1 MSSKK
6 TKSTKENKDNK
17 KSPRKKSI
25 HHELVVP
32 DCWVNELAEID
43 INDGSWKCSITII
56 EEESTDSAVYM
67 EHFNEST
74 LHGNRLSVKSI
85 SELDVI
91 HYIVKNRAENNPEK
105 SLTPLSLLCSE
116 VFKLVGPEFKNKIP
130 TPLLASLIKYLILEY
145 KGLNKIITEGME
157 KRKKGF
163 EEYQQ
168 SLWKTPVKSISSK
181 GTTSNKLENKSNKLD
196 KVKTVKTS
204 EKPFTKLR
212 KRGEEWKDKTWIDDS
227 PNDGPQLYIAI
238 STFYDPGLPLE
249 LLHLN
254 IPLHAIAKLC
264 LWETSSAKRSR
275 VDSVPTQE
283 LKDIFQSLQIFR
295 HKSTPHLNSS
305 IRKRLGNEND
315 KTENPSDKISK
326 FWETID
332 KFKTELPTALKFKNV
347 MFLHFTPDHF
357 SFQYDIKSFQEE
369 IYKQL
374 SYFLYEVHEIAKQH
388 IQYLSE
394 IKQTNVYTA
403 ETFDLSN
410 MKNYHSLLDSA
421 PHESVNIP
429 FLLDAIIIQVC
440 SLENEADQ
448 KGALKELEKT
458 NENEKTIPIASNYLT
473 KLLKQLNLK
482 YDLFNH
488 QFNYTL
494 IMNHINED
502 EHKNKIDS
510 CNITHVL
517 KHRDDSNITTFHLQ
531 EDIAEFVTKRTFH
544 ILEVAWNN
552 ILVNFFSVSHSDDN
566 IVKLCSEIM
575 KTARE
580 SDENTLNY
588 YIYIL
593 TVNNILNSLLIH
605 DFSYSTLKMNSL
617 KGSVHYDLENMCED
631 CILEV
636 HSDIFSI
643 ASIIRNT
650 VSNLSNYSSKVSL
663 YNLNDEIIDSN
674 LFYIEYMTVDVM
686 LQWIQTVW
694 YNFNKLETR
703 YCPFTKQVVMVF
715 HNLLSPKVGIFE
727 ENWIGK
733 LTTYVPV
740 RDFVEYILEEERGW
754 LSQFNSKSTVESSKL
769 DKVVT
774 FSLDKLLPYE
784 LPLLFPEHQFLSHRS
799 LKYEMMMKQQKS
811 EKQIKVPST
820 EKSKSNK
827 NKAVTK
833 QSNSSKK
840 SKGNEKQKE
849 RKISENKLVPLD
861 SNKVETPKENFTF
874 IGYDLGDP
882 MRFQFSGSKKEKI
895 IDDCCRITLQ
905 TVKKLYGEKSQA
917 LTVTLSGHSL
927 YYMYKPYCEST
938 LINPFHL
945 ILSSGI
951 VIYFGLS
958 IKDNKETDLFDQI
971 PKTFNRTSIKQDS
984 LLINNSV
991 LETEF
996 LAHQTFIPTLGEYTE
1011 FLGSNDFTPNEWNN
1025 SNCFQHTLEKV
1036 PYFEIPLTYD
1046 LKLSLPNG
1054 LHVELT
1060 KDSSL
1065 FYVRQTLLSRSML
1078 AKGVDKEKHR
1088 CYLSNG
1094 CIIKFLSNENIEILT
1109 PNGLLYTVFEIKEEQ
1124 FRSEKDEPIEPPEG
1138 TIIKSTL
1145 SDMSVR
1151 KNKRVSLKEK
1161 TEESSKSLRVKT
1173 GEKNEKK
1180 STDSHTPTT
1189 TFIKTE
1195 KSHPQEME
1203 ENTHLANVFYFECTT
1218 SNGKRFRAKNNE
1230 VTEVLKDLLITHTV
1244 NVAENCIDSERTD
1257 AVLTKHLADGSLL
1270 VKFTDGSLITSTPL
1284 EAGEVFCEWSS
1295 EELNQWF
1302 SDSTEISVVAANSK
1316 TEKSLSKPSE
1326 RSFIEK
1332 SVLPNEMEKTLAA
1345 RDGFHKTDTIHSE
1358 ILPNELEKELI
1369 TSVVEENNITSD
1381 VDTII
1386 SKTTTGIF
1394 FTSMTDQ
1401 YTLRKPF
1408 YHEDGFVVYRV
1419 SYLMEHPNYSS
1430 VYYNANDGEVEL
1442 KLPLNTNI
1450 TLKNDGCYEA
1460 HFDRASLTVDNDEI
1474 YFGKVKES
1482 GDFERTIIINNSAA
1496 NNKNPVDFS
1505 NYFNRMTSLPLSVDE
1520 FCQSIG
1526 IKSLLKGMV
1535 MKTEIKSGLLLYCV
1549 DSKINEIIVDYD
1561 FNIYELPVTKD
1572 KYIKPGNIFTS
1583 MVINEN
1589 LSGFRLVSD
1598 EEVKSHVQLTT
1609 ENGGLQQETDN
1620 ALKSLLTTVPVVRNE
1635 SEKWLMNYLKDLLEK
1650 KKTEIK
1656 SSTYGKRESWIQPFV
1671 EKEEQGQDLVGYK
1684 AVIVRLLHRIP
1695 AKENIFDKLRV
1706 AVKNYSRNTNKN
1718 HPLQVFLDED
1728 FSLDELIRNPNL
1740 LCKIIKDENT
1750 KRNIENDQFRNTMK
1764 HDFLRSLVNK
1774 AIIKA
1779 RKIRK
1784 QNKEKELKSALRR
1797 KEIPPYHLS
1806 GFGYVHSI
1814 LDDVFEGATSVCK
1827 ASSSIGGPNCEKVNY
1842 IIDEILSLV
1851 SKRKL
1856 GSIAEEFEEDTITN
1870 ETDSIGIK
1878 SLVSS
1883 IFRNVCAF
1891 TQDRNSKNNIN
1902 AIMEKPLKLVT
1913 PDDIEFISKQFGSGD
1928 CPILYDEEFILKDVL
1943 DARLQLSNYFEN
1955 LRSMLEFYRG
1965 SSPVQYYETMS
1976 NNYCSNCCD

>member
-6 TKSTKENKDNK
+6 TKSTKENKGNK

-25 HHELVVP
+25 HYELVVP

-43 INDGSWKCSITII
+43 INDGSWKCSVTII
-56 EEESTDSAVYM
+56 EEESTDSSVYM

-91 HYIVKNRAENNPEK
+91 HYVVKNRAENHPEK

-145 KGLNKIITEGME
+145 KGLNKTIREGME
-157 KRKKGF
+157 KRKKEF

-168 SLWKTPVKSISSK
+168 SLWKAPVKSISSK

-212 KRGEEWKDKTWIDDS
+212 KRGEEWMDKTWIDDS

-249 LLHLN
+249 LLNLN

-264 LWETSSAKRSR
+264 LWETSSAIRNR
-275 VDSVPTQE
+275 VDSVLTQDF
-283 LKDIFQSLQIFR
+283 KDIFESLQNFR

-315 KTENPSDKISK
+315 KNENPNVKISN
-326 FWETID
+326 FWEIID
-332 KFKTELPTALKFKNV
+332 KLKTELPTALMFKNI

-357 SFQYDIKSFQEE
+357 SFQYEIKSFQGE
-369 IYKQL
+369 IYKQI
-374 SYFLYEVHEIAKQH
+374 SYFLYDVHEIAKQH

-403 ETFDLSN
+403 ETFDLLN
-410 MKNYHSLLDSA
+410 MKIYQSLLDSV
-421 PHESVNIP
+421 PHESFNVP
-429 FLLDAIIIQVC
+429 FILDAIIIQVC

-448 KGALKELEKT
+448 KGALQELEKT
-458 NENEKTIPIASNYLT
+458 DENEKSIPIAGNYLT
-473 KLLKQLNLK
+473 KLLKQLNFN
-482 YDLFNH
+482 YDLFCH
-488 QFNYTL
+488 QFNYTPS
-494 IMNHINED
+494 NEN
-502 EHKNKIDS
+502 EYKNKIDS

-517 KHRDDSNITTFHLQ
+517 KHIDDVNIKTFHLQ
-531 EDIAEFVTKRTFH
+531 EDISEFVRKRTFH
-544 ILEVAWNN
+544 ILKVAWND
-552 ILVNFFSVSHSDDN
+552 ILVNLFSVSHSDDHV
-566 IVKLCSEIM
+566 VKLCSEIT
-575 KTARE
+575 KTARD
-580 SDENTLNY
+580 SGENTLNY

-605 DFSYSTLKMNSL
+605 DFSYSTLKINSL

-643 ASIIRNT
+643 VSFIRNT
-650 VSNLSNYSSKVSL
+650 FSNLSNMSSKVSL
-663 YNLNDEIIDSN
+663 YNLSDEIIDSN
-674 LFYIEYMTVDVM
+674 LFYIEYMSVDVM

-703 YCPFTKQVVMVF
+703 YCPFTNQVVMVF
-715 HNLLSPKVGIFE
+715 HNLLSPKVGVFE

-740 RDFVEYILEEERGW
+740 RDFVEYILEEEKNW
-754 LSQFNSKSTVESSKL
+754 LSQFNSKSTVEGSKL
-769 DKVVT
+769 EKDVT
-774 FSLDKLLPYE
+774 ISLDKLLPYE

-799 LKYEMMMKQQKS
+799 LKYETMMKQQKS

-820 EKSKSNK
+820 EKSKSTK
-827 NKAVTK
+827 NKAVTR
-833 QSNSSKK
+833 QSDTSKK
-840 SKGNEKQKE
+840 SKGNDKQKE
-849 RKISENKLVPLD
+849 RKMSENKIAPLD
-861 SNKVETPKENFTF
+861 SFKEETPNENFTF
-874 IGYDLGDP
+874 VGYDLGDP
-882 MRFQFSGSKKEKI
+882 MRFQFSGLKKEKI

-905 TVKKLYGEKSQA
+905 TVTKLYGEKTQA

-945 ILSSGI
+945 VLSSGI

-958 IKDNKETDLFDQI
+958 IKENIERDSFDQI
-971 PKTFNRTSIKQDS
+971 PKAFNRTDTKQDS

-996 LAHQTFIPTLGEYTE
+996 LVHQTFIPALGENTE
-1011 FLGSNDFTPNEWNN
+1011 LLGSNDFTPNEWNS
-1025 SNCFQHTLEKV
+1025 SNCFRRTLEKV

-1054 LHVELT
+1054 LHVELA
-1060 KDSSL
+1060 KDSGL

-1094 CIIKFLSNENIEILT
+1094 CIVKFLSNDTIEILT

-1124 FRSEKDEPIEPPEG
+1124 FRSGKEDPVEPPEG
-1138 TIIKSTL
+1138 TIVKSIL
-1145 SDMSVR
+1145 SEMSVR

-1161 TEESSKSLRVKT
+1161 TEESSKSLRIKT
-1173 GEKNEKK
+1173 GQKNDKK

-1189 TFIKTE
+1189 TFINTE
-1195 KSHPQEME
+1195 KSYPQEME
-1203 ENTHLANVFYFECTT
+1203 ENAHLANVYYFECTT
-1218 SNGKRFRAKNNE
+1218 SNGKRFTAKNNE
-1230 VTEVLKDLLITHTV
+1230 VTEVLNDLLITHTV

-1257 AVLTKHLADGSLL
+1257 RVLTKHLADGSLL
-1270 VKFTDGSLITSTPL
+1270 VQFTDGSLITSTPL
-1284 EAGEVFCEWSS
+1284 QAGEVFCEWSS

-1302 SDSTEISVVAANSK
+1302 SDSTNISVVAADSK
-1316 TEKSLSKPSE
+1316 TEKSFSKTSE

-1332 SVLPNEMEKTLAA
+1332 SVVENEMEKTLASSD
-1345 RDGFHKTDTIHSE
+1345 RFHKGDTVQNE
-1358 ILPNELEKELI
+1358 ILPNELEKELK

-1381 VDTII
+1381 FETII
-1386 SKTTTGIF
+1386 SKTSTG
-1394 FTSMTDQ
+1394 TLLNSMTDQ
-1401 YTLRKPF
+1401 YLLRKPF
-1408 YHEDGFVVYRV
+1408 YHEDGFVVYHV
-1419 SYLMEHPNYSS
+1419 SYLMEHPNYGS

-1460 HFDRASLTVDNDEI
+1460 YFDRASLTVEDDEI
-1474 YFGKVKES
+1474 YFGKVRES

-1505 NYFNRMTSLPLSVDE
+1505 NYFNRMTSLPRSVDE

-1535 MKTEIKSGLLLYCV
+1535 MKTDIKSGLLLYCV

-1561 FNIYELPVTKD
+1561 FNIYELPVIKG
-1572 KYIKPGNIFTS
+1572 KYITPGNSYTA

-1598 EEVKSHVQLTT
+1598 EEVNSHVQLIT
-1609 ENGGLQQETDN
+1609 ENGGLLQETDN
-1620 ALKSLLTTVPVVRNE
+1620 ALNSLFTTVPVVRNE
-1635 SEKWLMNYLKDLLEK
+1635 LEKWLMNYLKDLLEK
-1650 KKTEIK
+1650 TKMLIK

-1671 EKEEQGQDLVGYK
+1671 EKEEKGQDLVGYK
-1684 AVIVRLLHRIP
+1684 AVIVRLLHKIP
-1695 AKENIFDKLRV
+1695 AKENILEKLKV

-1718 HPLQVFLDED
+1718 HDLQVVLDED

-1740 LCKIIKDENT
+1740 LCKIIKDENI
-1750 KRNIENDQFRNTMK
+1750 KINLEKDQFRNTIK
-1764 HDFLRSLVNK
+1764 QNFLRTLINK

-1806 GFGYVHSI
+1806 GFGYVHNI
-1814 LDDVFEGATSVCK
+1814 LDEVFEGATSVCK
-1827 ASSSIGGPNCEKVNY
+1827 ASLSTGRPDCEKVNY
-1842 IIDEILSLV
+1842 IIDELLSLV

-1856 GSIAEEFEEDTITN
+1856 DSTANEFGDDTITN
-1870 ETDSIGIK
+1870 ETDSIGIQ
-1878 SLVSS
+1878 SLVND
-1883 IFRNVCAF
+1883 IFRNVYAL
-1891 TQDRNSKNNIN
+1891 TQDSNSKNDIN

-1943 DARLQLSNYFEN
+1943 DARIQLSNYFEN
-1955 LRSMLEFYRG
+1955 LKSMLEFYRG
-1965 SSPVQYYETMS
+1965 ISPVQYCETMS
-1976 NNYCSNCCD
+1976 NNCCSNCCD